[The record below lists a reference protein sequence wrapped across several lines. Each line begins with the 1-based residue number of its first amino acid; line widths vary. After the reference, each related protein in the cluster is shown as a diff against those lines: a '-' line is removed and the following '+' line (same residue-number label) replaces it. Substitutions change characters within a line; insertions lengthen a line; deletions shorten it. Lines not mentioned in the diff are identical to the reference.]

1 KPQNPK
7 VGLIKLIIQNK
18 MSTGVFAD
26 RASKNYIKQTNKQK
40 KIVFGER
47 PANISSHYLKF
58 AQLSTS
64 TSTSQVSNPDQV
76 LGKVAPESANLNTSN
91 IASPATV
98 GAQQD
103 KLKSFVSKSS
113 FLSKLTDIGSNQE
126 KSKGSGIPW
135 YIVTQENQILN
146 VFKITMG
153 ILSLPTVI
161 INLLL

>member
-1 KPQNPK
+1 
-7 VGLIKLIIQNK
+7 

-26 RASKNYIKQTNKQK
+26 RASKNHIKQTTKQK

-47 PANISSHYLKF
+47 PANISSHSLKF

-64 TSTSQVSNPDQV
+64 TSTLQGSNPDQD
-76 LGKVAPESANLNTSN
+76 LGKVAPEFAKQNTST
-91 IASPATV
+91 IVSPV
-98 GAQQD
+98 PEGAPPGR
-103 KLKSFVSKSS
+103 LKSFVSKSS
-113 FLSKLTDIGSNQE
+113 FLSKFTDIGSNQE

-153 ILSLPTVI
+153 LLSLPTVI